1 MATKL
6 FLASDAFLSYLSLRI
21 STEINRFSFEQFLTV
36 TSQMIE
42 RDYVEPLLVEAAQIT
57 MDSLHDRDC
66 WCLVCSYCSFERPP
80 SAVHVRSCA
89 QQPYWAR
96 RDCCSSWLDIFTD
109 AGMIGLLV
117 TDPRRY
123 ACKMGFT
130 ESALPGDEAH
140 REGVMRPSNEPMID
154 IRMPGSPSGA

>member
-6 FLASDAFLSYLSLRI
+6 FLASDAFLSYPSLRI
-21 STEINRFSFEQFLTV
+21 SIKINRFSFEQFLTV
-36 TSQMIE
+36 ASQMTATAN
-42 RDYVEPLLVEAAQIT
+42 VEALLVEAAQIT
-57 MDSLHDRDC
+57 TDFFYGQDC
-66 WCLVCSYCSFERPP
+66 WCLVCTYCSFRRPP

-96 RDCCSSWLDIFTD
+96 RDCCSSCLDIFTD
-109 AGMIGLLV
+109 VGMIGLLL

-123 ACKMGFT
+123 ACKMGCT

-140 REGVMRPSNEPMID
+140 REGFMRPSNELMLD